1 MNEII
6 NKTKTEIEGLNQRFF
21 LILENFVP
29 TYIRYLQNPQDE
41 EMIKEISHIN
51 SVNTQIES
59 DGFTIKNMMEST
71 IATDQ
76 DKINKLNDKIRVLKK
91 ENEYLKGEQ
100 RDLKIAAN
108 TSVGLFDNELDWY
121 KKQIK
126 IIIVMLVGI
135 VIVSKIYYEFNLDR
149 WEFIKA
155 SGIVIVIGII
165 FELLIM
171 LIMYLYTKIKYGDS
185 HKLK

>member
-29 TYIRYLQNPQDE
+29 TYIRYLQNPPDE

-121 KKQIK
+121 KKHGSIPDASVPRFETIEHHRESFEAFKRDRFKSWRTMPKVVKRIK
-126 IIIVMLVGI
+126 RAA
-135 VIVSKIYYEFNLDR
+135 K
-149 WEFIKA
+149 KA
-155 SGIVIVIGII
+155 ANTPGL
-165 FELLIM
+165 E
-171 LIMYLYTKIKYGDS
+171 
-185 HKLK
+185 KLTEEANRE